1 VSVEAGPES
10 YTRPDLQ
17 PLSFEE
23 LPLGGEWTT
32 RGRTITEADIALF
45 SGITYDLSPHAL
57 ADATHGVRFGP
68 PTLVIAAAIGL
79 GSVDTPVA
87 DVAEWGWTTWKF
99 PNAVRAGDTIS
110 ARWTLTQKRPPF
122 PASTVG
128 TVVWRVDVFKGDGTL
143 CAEGEIGASVRR
155 KLLGVTRAVPA
166 AQEASVPRSRSR
178 RRRRSPAGVAA
189 TPKPSVEAPPAAV
202 AAAPE
207 TTATID
213 RPPSR
218 GRRRRRRPSGA
229 HKNGEPALA
238 PTPEVV
244 HISVE
249 TPAPA
254 PKSQPAEPA
263 NPLRGIIKRI
273 RGS

>member
-1 VSVEAGPES
+1 MSVEGRPES

-32 RGRTITEADIALF
+32 RGRTLSEADIALF
-45 SGITYDLSPHAL
+45 TGITSDLSPHTL
-57 ADATHGVRFGP
+57 AGAPHGVRFAP
-68 PTLVIAAAIGL
+68 PTLVVAAAIGL

-128 TVVWRVDVFKGDGTL
+128 TVVWRVDVFNGDGTL

-155 KLLGVTRAVPA
+155 KLTG
-166 AQEASVPRSRSR
+166 VPRAAPGTAATTATRSR
-178 RRRRSPAGVAA
+178 RRRRRPPGAVA
-189 TPKPSVEAPPAAV
+189 TPKPAVEAPPAPV
-202 AAAPE
+202 AAPAE
-207 TTATID
+207 TATTD
-213 RPPSR
+213 RPSSR

-229 HKNGEPALA
+229 HKNGEPAPA
-238 PTPEVV
+238 PAV
-244 HISVE
+244 
-249 TPAPA
+249 TPAPDQTPA
-254 PKSQPAEPA
+254 PSAKPQPVEAA
-263 NPLRGIIKRI
+263 NSLRGIIKRI

>member
-1 VSVEAGPES
+1 MSES

-32 RGRTITEADIALF
+32 RGRTISDADIALF
-45 SGITYDLSPHAL
+45 SGITSDLSPHAL
-57 ADATHGVRFGP
+57 AGTVHGVRFAP
-68 PTLVIAAAIGL
+68 PTLVVAAAIGL
-79 GSVDTPVA
+79 GSIDTPVA
-87 DVAEWGWTTWKF
+87 DVAEWGWMTWKF
-99 PNAVRAGDTIS
+99 PNAIRAGDTIS

-143 CAEGEIGASVRR
+143 CAEGEVGASVRR
-155 KLLGVTRAVPA
+155 KLI
-166 AQEASVPRSRSR
+166 SVPRSAAGTAETAPTRSR
-178 RRRRSPAGVAA
+178 RRRRRPSGATVA
-189 TPKPSVEAPPAAV
+189 PKPVIDVLPTPVVATTEAGQA
-202 AAAPE
+202 E
-207 TTATID
+207 

-218 GRRRRRRPSGA
+218 GRRRRRRPAGA
-229 HKNGEPALA
+229 NKNGDPATTSA
-238 PTPEVV
+238 ITAAPMEAASPTPK
-244 HISVE
+244 
-249 TPAPA
+249 P
-254 PKSQPAEPA
+254 QPADA

>member
-1 VSVEAGPES
+1 MES

-32 RGRTITEADIALF
+32 RGRTISEADIALF
-45 SGITYDLSPHAL
+45 SGITSDLSPHAL
-57 ADATHGVRFGP
+57 AGTSQGVRFAP
-68 PTLVIAAAIGL
+68 PTLVVAVAIGL
-79 GSVDTPVA
+79 GSIDTPVA

-99 PNAVRAGDTIS
+99 PHAVRAGDTIA

-122 PASTVG
+122 PASTIG
-128 TVVWRVDVFKGDGTL
+128 TVVWRVDVINNDGTL

-155 KLLGVTRAVPA
+155 RLSVAPRATEVTAT
-166 AQEASVPRSRSR
+166 RSR
-178 RRRRSPAGVAA
+178 RRRRGPSGKVAA
-189 TPKPSVEAPPAAV
+189 PKPAVEAPS
-202 AAAPE
+202 AP
-207 TTATID
+207 TVGTADSGSAD
-213 RPPSR
+213 RPPPR

-229 HKNGEPALA
+229 HKSGEPAA
-238 PTPEVV
+238 TPAVTAASVDASPPTPK
-244 HISVE
+244 
-249 TPAPA
+249 P
-254 PKSQPAEPA
+254 QPAQAA